1 VVGCIIVVLAIHT
14 AQVLSHRMNKQDMHK
29 VGQGYAG
36 GFTTVTLSREQQD
49 FINRVNVCGANR
61 DMLELLLADKTD
73 SYMQWRAGGNSV
85 LTSLYKIKA
94 L

>member
-1 VVGCIIVVLAIHT
+1 
-14 AQVLSHRMNKQDMHK
+14 MNAQDMQK

-36 GFTTVTLSREQQD
+36 GFTTVSLNREKAD
-49 FINRVNVCGANR
+49 FINRVKVCGADR
-61 DMLELLLADKTD
+61 SMLELLLADKTD
-73 SYMQWRAGGNSV
+73 NYMQWRAGGNSV